1 MTIAHFDI
9 MAKDVDVDVRGKR
22 AQACCLFARL
32 FNTPKL
38 V

>member
-1 MTIAHFDI
+1 MVIDV
-9 MAKDVDVDVRGKR
+9 DVDVDVRAKR
-22 AQACCLFARL
+22 AQACSIFARL